1 MVITKK
7 LFSDYGNCSESQPFI
22 DYLFGDKQ
30 EIDSDELVRLAI
42 AAVGE
47 PPLYIT
53 KEKLQR
59 YLYDPQHFICDSD
72 LIRQYLDIVN
82 SEMVRYSKNIK
93 DSKFIF
99 NSDGLENCHYCY
111 DSRDSKNMLFSSKS
125 GSTDYM
131 IANKAVTQAEFK
143 SAVNGIARARSR
155 LKKDFDIFAALRDLG
170 IEVCAADVLN
180 EDAREFF
187 LGKYITPAIRQRL
200 RRRRLKENKG
210 DG

>member
-1 MVITKK
+1 MIVTKK
-7 LFSDYGNCSESQPFI
+7 HFSDYGNCSESQPFI
-22 DYLFGDKQ
+22 DFLFGDKQ
-30 EIDSDELVRLAI
+30 EMDSDELVRLAI

-47 PPLYIT
+47 PPLNIT
-53 KEKLQR
+53 KEKLQH
-59 YLYDPQHFICDSD
+59 YLFDPQHFICDSD
-72 LIRQYLDIVN
+72 LIRQFLNVEN

-111 DSRDSKNMLFSSKS
+111 DSRDSKNMIFSSKS
-125 GSTDYM
+125 DSTDYM
-131 IANKAVTQAEFK
+131 IAGRAATQAEFESVVK
-143 SAVNGIARARSR
+143 GIADARAR
-155 LKKDFDIFAALRDLG
+155 LKKNFNIFEALRDLN

-187 LGKYITPAIRQRL
+187 SGQCVTPAHRQRQ
-200 RRRRLKENKG
+200 RRRLQEDKG